1 MELTENQRFCQEH
14 IAAAAEANVPLS
26 TYAKEHDIKVHR
38 LYSEKRRQREQQQKQ
53 LPAFVRV
60 NDASALPPT
69 LLQIRL
75 PNGVSLALPT
85 HQISLDQM
93 LQTLAKL

>member
-1 MELTENQRFCQEH
+1 MELTEHQRLCQRH
-14 IAAAAEANVPLS
+14 IAAAEESDLPLS
-26 TYAKEHDIKVHR
+26 VYAKEHGISVHQ
-38 LYSEKRRQREQQQKQ
+38 LYSEKRRQRLQQQKQ

-60 NDASALPPT
+60 DDAPALSPT

-85 HQISLDQM
+85 HQIPLDQV

>member
-1 MELTENQRFCQEH
+1 MAPTEHQRFCQTH
-14 IAAAAEANVPLS
+14 IAAAEEADLPLS
-26 TYAKEHDIKVHR
+26 VYAKEHGISVHQ
-38 LYSEKRRQREQQQKQ
+38 LYSEKRRQRLQRHKQ

-60 NDASALPPT
+60 DDAPVLSPS

-85 HQISLDQM
+85 HQIPLDQM
-93 LQTLAKL
+93 LHTLAKL